1 MPTHATVQAKGDS
14 DLKADDDDE
23 DDDDANAAAADASA
37 SAAGG
42 GGGALADR
50 KIPPIVSHW
59 NLAEYLPASVRQVFL
74 ILVSTFLLKPHE
86 KARQLRLDHER
97 YGDGD
102 DDDNDDAWTCGVC
115 CDVTGVGKTCCVF
128 LSFTEGVLIFV
139 GVIHAWRLWKLSS
152 SG

>member
-1 MPTHATVQAKGDS
+1 MQHVHHTVQAKGDS

-23 DDDDANAAAADASA
+23 DVQAAAAA
-37 SAAGG
+37 AAGAG
-42 GGGALADR
+42 AGAAGALADR

-97 YGDGD
+97 YGDGGQVR
-102 DDDNDDAWTCGVC
+102 AECGNEISVMRSTWVC
-115 CDVTGVGKTCCVF
+115 ESCFVSLRRGERLNPFFFLHFVF
-128 LSFTEGVLIFV
+128 
-139 GVIHAWRLWKLSS
+139 
-152 SG
+152 

>member
-1 MPTHATVQAKGDS
+1 MQAKGDS
-14 DLKADDDDE
+14 DLKADDDD
-23 DDDDANAAAADASA
+23 DAQTAAAAA
-37 SAAGG
+37 AAGA

-97 YGDGD
+97 
-102 DDDNDDAWTCGVC
+102 
-115 CDVTGVGKTCCVF
+115 CDRR
-128 LSFTEGVLIFV
+128 
-139 GVIHAWRLWKLSS
+139 W
-152 SG
+152 

>member
-1 MPTHATVQAKGDS
+1 MQHAHHTVQAKGDS

-23 DDDDANAAAADASA
+23 DVQAAAAA
-37 SAAGG
+37 AAGAG
-42 GGGALADR
+42 AGAGAAGALADR

-97 YGDGD
+97 YGDG
-102 DDDNDDAWTCGVC
+102 GKYERSV
-115 CDVTGVGKTCCVF
+115 VTKF
-128 LSFTEGVLIFV
+128 L
-139 GVIHAWRLWKLSS
+139 
-152 SG
+152 